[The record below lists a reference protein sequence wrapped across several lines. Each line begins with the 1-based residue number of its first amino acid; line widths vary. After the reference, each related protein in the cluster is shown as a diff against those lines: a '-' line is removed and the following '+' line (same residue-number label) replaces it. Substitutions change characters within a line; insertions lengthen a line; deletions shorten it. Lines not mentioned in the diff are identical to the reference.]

1 MLNKNILVG
10 ILLCKPA
17 YNIELFRS
25 PNSRLGYSVRPLIV
39 IRGNLPLLHQIN
51 RTLSLY
57 GIVNSVKEVENK
69 KRPKPILVIR
79 GIENNAKTMAL
90 IPEHLLQLQNH
101 IQEHNDV
108 VQMLVRKEHQTLTG
122 IENIMKIRGIIDG
135 TNYD

>member
-39 IRGNLPLLHQIN
+39 IPLLHQIN

-108 VQMLVRKEHQTLTG
+108 VQMLVRKEHLTLTG

-135 TNYD
+135 TDYD

>member
-1 MLNKNILVG
+1 VLNKNILIG
-10 ILLCKPA
+10 ILLSKPA
-17 YNIELFRS
+17 YNIEFFRS
-25 PNSRLGYSVRPLIV
+25 PNSRLGYSIRPRIV

-108 VQMLVRKEHQTLTG
+108 VQMLVRKEHLTLTG
-122 IENIMKIRGIIDG
+122 IENIMKIRGIING
-135 TNYD
+135 TDYD